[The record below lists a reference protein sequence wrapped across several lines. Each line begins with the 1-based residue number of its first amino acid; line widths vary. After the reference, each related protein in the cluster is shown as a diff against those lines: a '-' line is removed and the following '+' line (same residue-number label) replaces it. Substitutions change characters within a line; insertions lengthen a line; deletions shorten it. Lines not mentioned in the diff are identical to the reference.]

1 MAIIMIA
8 VRIIKFSFIVIVI
21 VIAIINPIRQLLGRG
36 HESDRGQRAAGGAR
50 AGTHT
55 HTPRTQGG
63 CMHRVWACVLAE
75 GSRV

>member
-8 VRIIKFSFIVIVI
+8 VIIIKFSFIVIVI

-55 HTPRTQGG
+55 HARR
-63 CMHRVWACVLAE
+63 MHASRVGACVLAE
-75 GSRV
+75 GSRI